1 MIKYV
6 FISLRKL
13 SKDNFKIKEET
24 NEQTINKNGFQNRV
38 IKYVFISLREVNK
51 DDFKDK
57 GGNE

>member
-1 MIKYV
+1 MFLYLCVSSAKI
-6 FISLRKL
+6 IL
-13 SKDNFKIKEET
+13 KIKEET

-51 DDFKDK
+51 DNFKDK

>member
-1 MIKYV
+1 MFLYLCVSSAKI
-6 FISLRKL
+6 IL
-13 SKDNFKIKEET
+13 KIKEET